1 MKLTISINLDNS
13 AFEDGSELRY
23 CLEKVIKHFESNE
36 EGSCNV
42 YDSNG
47 NKVGKAEIE

>member
-1 MKLTISINLDNS
+1 MELNIKINLDNS

-36 EGSCNV
+36 GDYKI

-47 NKVGKAEIE
+47 NKVGIAEIK